1 MAPPAGLQAR
11 HPDTLAC
18 VPLDVSDLAA
28 VHEGVDL
35 AVDASGRLEPPG
47 SRLTAPSRFA
57 RDTTR
62 RTTRSKGH

>member
-18 VPLDVSDLAA
+18 VPLDVSDRAA

-35 AVDASGRLEPPG
+35 AVDVPAGS
-47 SRLTAPSRFA
+47 SRLAP
-57 RDTTR
+57 
-62 RTTRSKGH
+62 G